1 MESQD
6 NIEMLLQEGFDDIEN
21 NYASSLVSTIYLE
34 NIPTVITSC
43 MCMAYYIFSN
53 IN

>member
-6 NIEMLLQEGFDDIEN
+6 NIEMLVQEGFDDIAN
-21 NYASSLVSTIYLE
+21 TYASSLVSTIYLE
-34 NIPTVITSC
+34 KKPTVNTSC
-43 MCMAYYIFSN
+43 MCIAYYIFSN